1 MELAPLWHVH
11 KCMQHFDFKKQD
23 VGFSDAAGI
32 LESAERLLQTAQSNT
47 LTPAGNNILWT
58 L

>member
-1 MELAPLWHVH
+1 MKLAPLWHVH
-11 KCMQHFDFKKQD
+11 KCMQHFDFKKQV

-47 LTPAGNNILWT
+47 LTPAGNNIL
-58 L
+58 